1 MLTIKDLEPSN
12 IEIAFDR
19 RLQLRRDFGSF
30 QHRQQPHRLPEVSR
44 NYLAGD
50 PVRLIDWRAYA
61 RTNQLLV
68 NQTRQTANC
77 RVKIT
82 VSCTPAMCWPVD
94 GKIAKLEIALR
105 IALHLAFAH
114 CQNLDSVTLL
124 LNDNSQLYRRQV
136 QRRDEI
142 LELYSTIDDRYS
154 CQQLVESFFVPA
166 DDPGPA
172 EICYGLGDGFS
183 SNCQNFFKQRTAH
196 NISCFFHT
204 LSSLE
209 LNNEWL
215 DNNTTYYEGQHKLLG
230 ISLKENFV
238 QQLHDWQQ
246 AIEDSCYQQSCHY
259 LQVNEMTTIDSYLSF
274 ITQVSHFNA
283 NGLRVFD

>member
-1 MLTIKDLEPSN
+1 MLTIKDLEPGTV
-12 IEIAFDR
+12 EVAFDR

-61 RTNQLLV
+61 RTDQLLV

-77 RVKIT
+77 RVRIT

-94 GKIAKLEIALR
+94 GKITKLEIALR
-105 IALHLAFAH
+105 IALHLAFSH

-124 LNDNSQLYRRQV
+124 LNDDSHLYQRQIN
-136 QRRDEI
+136 RRDEI
-142 LELYSTIDDRYS
+142 IEIYCSVDNS
-154 CQQLVESFFVPA
+154 CSYPQLVESFFAPVG
-166 DDPGPA
+166 DLDPA
-172 EICYGLGDGFS
+172 EVCYGLGDGFS
-183 SNCQNFFKQRTAH
+183 SDHKFFFDQRTTNNVA
-196 NISCFFHT
+196 CFFHT

-230 ISLKENFV
+230 DSLKENFYR
-238 QQLHDWQQ
+238 QLHDWQQ
-246 AIEDSCYQQSCHY
+246 TIENSCRQQSCDY
-259 LQVNEMTTIDSYLSF
+259 LQVSELTTIDSYLSF
-274 ITQVSHFNA
+274 VS
-283 NGLRVFD
+283 GRLLRPSNR

>member
-1 MLTIKDLEPSN
+1 MLTIKDLEPGN

-19 RLQLRRDFGSF
+19 RLQLRRDLGSF

-61 RTNQLLV
+61 RTDQLLI
-68 NQTRQTANC
+68 NQTPQTANC

-82 VSCTPAMCWPVD
+82 VSCPPAMCWPVD
-94 GKIAKLEIALR
+94 GKTEKLEIALR

-124 LNDNSQLYRRQV
+124 LDDNSQLYQRQI
-136 QRRDEI
+136 QRRDEV
-142 LELYSTIDDRYS
+142 LELYSAVDNRYS
-154 CQQLVESFFVPA
+154 CQQLIDSFFVPA
-166 DDPGPA
+166 NNLTPM

-183 SNCQNFFKQRTAH
+183 SNYQKFFAKRTTNSIA
-196 NISCFFHT
+196 CFFHT

-209 LNNEWL
+209 LTSEWL
-215 DNNTTYYEGQHKLLG
+215 DRHTTYYEGKHKLFG
-230 ISLKENFV
+230 NSLKENFDR
-238 QQLHDWQQ
+238 QLHDWQQ
-246 AIEDSCYQQSCHY
+246 SIEDTCRQLSCSY
-259 LQVNEMTTIDSYLSF
+259 LQVTEMTAIDSYLSF
-274 ITQVSHFNA
+274 INNQLSVT
-283 NGLRVFD
+283 

>member
-1 MLTIKDLEPSN
+1 MLTIKDLEPGN
-12 IEIAFDR
+12 VEVAFER

-61 RTNQLLV
+61 RTDQLLV

-77 RVKIT
+77 RVRIT

-94 GKIAKLEIALR
+94 GKITKLEIALR

-124 LNDNSQLYRRQV
+124 LKDNSKLYQRQIN
-136 QRRDEI
+136 RRDEVI
-142 LELYSTIDDRYS
+142 ELYHSVDCSYR
-154 CQQLVESFFVPA
+154 QLVESFFIPV
-166 DDPGPA
+166 DNLGLA
-172 EICYGLGDGFS
+172 EVCYGLSDGFS
-183 SNCQNFFKQRTAH
+183 SNHNNFFDQLTTN

-215 DNNTTYYEGQHKLLG
+215 DNNTTYYEGQHQLLG
-230 ISLKENFV
+230 DSLKENFY
-238 QQLHDWQQ
+238 QQLADWQQ
-246 AIEDSCYQQSCHY
+246 AIEDSCQQRSCNY
-259 LQVNEMTTIDSYLSF
+259 LQVSELTTIDSYLSF
-274 ITQVSHFNA
+274 VRDRLCC
-283 NGLRVFD
+283 G

>member
-1 MLTIKDLEPSN
+1 MLTIKDLEPDN
-12 IEIAFDR
+12 VELAFDR

-82 VSCTPAMCWPVD
+82 VSCTPAMSWPVD
-94 GKIAKLEIALR
+94 GKTTKLEIALR

-124 LNDNSQLYRRQV
+124 LDDNSQLYQRRV

-142 LELYSTIDDRYS
+142 VELYGAVDNRYS

-166 DDPGPA
+166 DTPGPA

-183 SNCQNFFKQRTAH
+183 SDCQIFFKQRTV
-196 NISCFFHT
+196 NNVSCFFHT

-215 DNNTTYYEGQHKLLG
+215 DNNTTYYEGQHRLLG
-230 ISLKENFV
+230 TSLKENFAR
-238 QQLHDWQQ
+238 QLHDWQQ
-246 AIEDSCYQQSCHY
+246 TIENRCYQQSCYY
-259 LQVNEMTTIDSYLSF
+259 LQVSEMTTIDSYLSF
-274 ITQVSHFNA
+274 ISRSFA
-283 NGLRVFD
+283 L